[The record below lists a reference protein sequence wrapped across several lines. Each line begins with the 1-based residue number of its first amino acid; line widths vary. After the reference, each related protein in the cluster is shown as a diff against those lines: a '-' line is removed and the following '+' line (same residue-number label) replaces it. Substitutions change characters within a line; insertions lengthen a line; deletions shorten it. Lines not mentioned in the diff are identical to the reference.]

1 MKTTPTTFFHERL
14 RESYVNDDLMSL
26 LLLYFLLCFLLLL
39 LVPFLP
45 FYRRFLLMLKL
56 LALCIKRKLA
66 DSAGVCIMES
76 AEGNIEISPYMQ
88 IPQLPS
94 ERKTVWQT
102 TKTVLAQISEEIKT
116 ELVQFFNTMNDIH
129 ITRPRNLDTK
139 TSELHQKPK

>member
-1 MKTTPTTFFHERL
+1 
-14 RESYVNDDLMSL
+14 
-26 LLLYFLLCFLLLL
+26 
-39 LVPFLP
+39 
-45 FYRRFLLMLKL
+45 
-56 LALCIKRKLA
+56 
-66 DSAGVCIMES
+66 MES

-102 TKTVLAQISEEIKT
+102 TKTVLAQISEEIKI

-129 ITRPRNLDTK
+129 ITRPRNLDAK